1 MKRKIDH
8 LTKKIAEY
16 KTALDHATTAD
27 EIKSATRMLRA
38 YENAL
43 IALEEE
49 Q

>member
-1 MKRKIDH
+1 MKRKIEF
-8 LTKKIAEY
+8 LTRKIAEC
-16 KTALDHATTAD
+16 KTALDHAHTAD

-49 Q
+49 